1 MPQHVILPVRAGV
14 AAFRADDD
22 IRFFLE
28 TLRGAARANG
38 FAIHAYALTPAIV
51 HLLGTPRD
59 ADSVSRTVQAVGRRY
74 VAWFN
79 RRYGAE
85 GALWDGRYRAT
96 VLDPDA
102 YLLSTSVLIEAA
114 AETALPQVAAHRD
127 LELAHAAAAVA
138 NAQTNAHPVPDASTT
153 SGTAVAVPAPSLS
166 VSARDGTLAASR
178 SVEGSARLST
188 PSGDGDGSGIGL
200 GPLSGPRKSSYPH
213 HAGLAIDPSIT
224 DHALYWALGNTP
236 FERHRRYRAQAEQ
249 PLDPDASAR
258 ALDAARKGWV
268 RGDDAFTQRCERLA
282 NRRLTPLRRGR
293 PKKVNR
299 DDDLSM

>member
-1 MPQHVILPVRAGV
+1 MPQHVILPVRVGV

-22 IRFFLE
+22 IRFFLD

-38 FAIHAYALTPAIV
+38 LAIHAYALTPAIV

-59 ADSVSRTVQAVGRRY
+59 ADSVSKTVQAVGRRY

-79 RRYGAE
+79 RRYGAA

-102 YLLSTSVLIEAA
+102 YLLSTSILIEAA
-114 AETALPQVAAHRD
+114 AEPALPQLSAHRQQ
-127 LELAHAAAAVA
+127 EIAHAAAGAPAADALTTGAAIGDTSDGKSSGVTVA
-138 NAQTNAHPVPDASTT
+138 RVE
-153 SGTAVAVPAPSLS
+153 
-166 VSARDGTLAASR
+166 ARRA
-178 SVEGSARLST
+178 EGSSIDT
-188 PSGDGDGSGIGL
+188 
-200 GPLSGPRKSSYPH
+200 LSGPRKSSYPH
-213 HAGLAIDPSIT
+213 HAGLAIDPAIT

-249 PLDPDASAR
+249 PLDPAASAQ

-268 RGDDAFTQRCERLA
+268 RGNDAFTQRCERLA

-293 PKKVNR
+293 PKKVNN
-299 DDDLSM
+299 DDDLTM

>member
-1 MPQHVILPVRAGV
+1 MARLVRLHVPGMPQHVILPVRAGT
-14 AAFRADDD
+14 AAFRTDDD

-28 TLRGAARANG
+28 TLRGAARTHG
-38 FAIHAYALTPAIV
+38 LAIHAYALTPAIV

-79 RRYGAE
+79 RRYDGE

-102 YLLSTSVLIEAA
+102 FLLSTSVLIEAA

-127 LELAHAAAAVA
+127 LELAHAASRNADGNA
-138 NAQTNAHPVPDASTT
+138 NT
-153 SGTAVAVPAPSLS
+153 L
-166 VSARDGTLAASR
+166 VSAS
-178 SVEGSARLST
+178 
-188 PSGDGDGSGIGL
+188 SGDGSSAVAL
-200 GPLSGPRKSSYPH
+200 PGPRKSSYPH

-236 FERHRRYRAQAEQ
+236 FERHRRYRAQAEL
-249 PLDPDASAR
+249 PLDSAASAR

-293 PKKVNR
+293 PKKVNH
-299 DDDLSM
+299 DADLSM

>member
-1 MPQHVILPVRAGV
+1 MARLVRLHVPGMPQHVILPVRVGV

-38 FAIHAYALTPAIV
+38 LAIHAYALTPAIV

-59 ADSVSRTVQAVGRRY
+59 ADSVSKTVQAVGRRY

-79 RRYGAE
+79 RRYGAA

-102 YLLSTSVLIEAA
+102 YLLSTSILIEAA
-114 AETALPQVAAHRD
+114 AEPALPQLIAHR
-127 LELAHAAAAVA
+127 EQEIGHATVDARAASASVGA
-138 NAQTNAHPVPDASTT
+138 TPVGTPSNASASRVD
-153 SGTAVAVPAPSLS
+153 GPSLETS
-166 VSARDGTLAASR
+166 
-178 SVEGSARLST
+178 SVEV
-188 PSGDGDGSGIGL
+188 
-200 GPLSGPRKSSYPH
+200 LSGPRKSSYPH
-213 HAGLAIDPSIT
+213 HAGLAIDPAIT

-249 PLDPDASAR
+249 PLDPAASVA

-293 PKKVNR
+293 PKKVNN
-299 DDDLSM
+299 DGDLMM